1 LKPLQLSPHVEV
13 IQSADFLLINFL
25 KIFRTATFYQGS
37 SEGNNLSLNA
47 RFKVSPPNRRKCDG
61 HNIMY
66 RDSAETLGDRFTVS
80 AATYPQNY
88 APSLPRI
95 QQFLNHWIF
104 FWNVSIII
112 LKPSLKGVGIETS
125 EI

>member
-1 LKPLQLSPHVEV
+1 
-13 IQSADFLLINFL
+13 
-25 KIFRTATFYQGS
+25 
-37 SEGNNLSLNA
+37 
-47 RFKVSPPNRRKCDG
+47 
-61 HNIMY
+61 MY

-125 EI
+125 EIWCPHTYGYKIVYDSGVGNTSGVRVE